1 MEHEHQAQ
9 CYVQHQPSKVMI
21 YWNKRTLLG
30 IIFITSLCTL
40 PQAKRFD
47 ITHFNAGGYLRNG
60 TLITKLDVYPDLY
73 FQNAG
78 VELQFKASSKF
89 KLRGLVETN
98 IGDKITYGHNSG
110 KVTIKQS
117 SNGTG
122 EVLTDVS
129 PSTQNI
135 ECTNSYNLDIPGNVG
150 GSATPNLTINLKTD
164 SRKIETKETL
174 NYGLGVEYSIA
185 QQDNNEVSLG
195 AMYRFSETE
204 LIETSCSTLKT
215 YDAHLLFLYSRA
227 TISNTPY
234 GIKAAVEAG
243 ASVLGS
249 LSRKDTATVNIEQA
263 YYALISIMF

>member
-1 MEHEHQAQ
+1 
-9 CYVQHQPSKVMI
+9 MI

-30 IIFITSLCTL
+30 IIFLTSLCTL

-60 TLITKLDVYPDLY
+60 TLITKLDAYPDLY

-98 IGDKITYGHNSG
+98 IGDKITYGHNY
-110 KVTIKQS
+110 
-117 SNGTG
+117 GTAKI
-122 EVLTDVS
+122 ETSTNNTDPALNIVNNT
-129 PSTQNI
+129 PTKHI
-135 ECTNSYNLDIPGNVG
+135 ECADGYDIEISNVN
-150 GSATPNLTINLKTD
+150 PELTINLKTD